1 MLLFNTTMQ
10 NFPIVL
16 GINYGGHDTSA
27 CITVGGRLVAACEE
41 ERYLKKKHTREFPT
55 NAINDCLYKAN
66 ITIDEVNEIAITYD
80 PIYNIRENYLKSAL
94 EDEKRIEFLFKSK
107 LFN

>member
-1 MLLFNTTMQ
+1 MVVMIHQRVF
-10 NFPIVL
+10 
-16 GINYGGHDTSA
+16 
-27 CITVGGRLVAACEE
+27 TVGGRLVAACEE

>member
-1 MLLFNTTMQ
+1 MLSNTTMQ

-41 ERYLKKKHTREFPT
+41 ERYLKK
-55 NAINDCLYKAN
+55 N
-66 ITIDEVNEIAITYD
+66 IHVNS
-80 PIYNIRENYLKSAL
+80 N
-94 EDEKRIEFLFKSK
+94 
-107 LFN
+107 